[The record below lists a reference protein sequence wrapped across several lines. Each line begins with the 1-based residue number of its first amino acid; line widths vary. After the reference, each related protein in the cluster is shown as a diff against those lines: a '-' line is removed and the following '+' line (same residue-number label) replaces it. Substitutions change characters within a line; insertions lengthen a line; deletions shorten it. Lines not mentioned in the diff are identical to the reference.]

1 MIPALNPTEEDR
13 SSRRLHLLT
22 WVSLCLALLVVG
34 FTEATPVQAQNS
46 LICTRDLCR
55 VLRSDGQVLSSC
67 GRGEACGTRH
77 QDRNWVPPPSCPP
90 LTTEETIREHTDVA
104 SCSSRRDGRIVSCCW
119 IGDACH
125 SDPGGS
131 AAMGRRDIAG
141 VKPGADAGFGGLI
154 VRAGVSDS
162 VLLVSTRSKPFL
174 HPFRLKDGEF
184 VHIWGP
190 RGATWVVRTPTAG
203 GLVWDVVDL
212 SAEFSDRVQSSDW
225 VDAVSA
231 LQGSVVA
238 VIADARG
245 VAPTGVGWK

>member
-1 MIPALNPTEEDR
+1 M
-13 SSRRLHLLT
+13 T

-67 GRGEACGTRH
+67 GRGEACGTRN

-190 RGATWVVRTPTAG
+190 RGEDSWTFIRDAGRLRDCGLHVVSVSPSGAPERDGGCTCRRLRRPTRPALLLGCATLVLFVAG
-203 GLVWDVVDL
+203 HLD
-212 SAEFSDRVQSSDW
+212 
-225 VDAVSA
+225 
-231 LQGSVVA
+231 
-238 VIADARG
+238 
-245 VAPTGVGWK
+245 T